1 MASISLPATAGAE
14 AMLFYHDSKRG
25 WFWYENP
32 PQEPEPET
40 PNEPKT
46 RPTPSLR
53 VLPKEELWDMHPD
66 DFQALLM
73 GLQKEAVRRPTE
85 QNVFDY
91 LVMQDM
97 ARRKAAAYANVAAYV
112 TQKHNEFDMTQA
124 YPVAAP
130 GVRAK
135 TNAQQEE
142 IAATIAGARGEHAL
156 LFFTNPACSFC
167 TEQKQILSHF
177 TERYKWEIKV
187 INTGQEP
194 EIAARFDVRIT
205 PTLLLIKKGKPDHLI
220 VSTGVVSLDELER
233 TLYRSIRL
241 LRGDIKPEEYSVYE
255 FQKGGP
261 LDPTSVLERKRKR

>member
-1 MASISLPATAGAE
+1 M
-14 AMLFYHDSKRG
+14 
-25 WFWYENP
+25 
-32 PQEPEPET
+32 ET
-40 PNEPKT
+40 PKEPKS
-46 RPTPSLR
+46 RPIPTLR
-53 VLPKEELWDMHPD
+53 AFTTEELWDMHPD
-66 DFQALLM
+66 DFQKLLM
-73 GLQKEAVRRPTE
+73 DLQKEAVRRPTE

-142 IAATIAGARGEHAL
+142 IAATIAGARSEHAL